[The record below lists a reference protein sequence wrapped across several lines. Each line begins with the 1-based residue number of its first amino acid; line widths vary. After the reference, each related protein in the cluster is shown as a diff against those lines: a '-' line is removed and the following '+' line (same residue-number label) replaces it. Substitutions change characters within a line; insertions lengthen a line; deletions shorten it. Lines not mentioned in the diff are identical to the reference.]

1 MSTRQKR
8 QSKPKAAA
16 APPTSTTPKDTERRP
31 RYLPATTV
39 LKNVSRAVALI
50 LIAGIAS
57 PVSQL
62 NLSPVFGSIPASLH
76 HQQAMTLTA
85 LGGLGVRRL
94 LKGYVYVDVSAWVTV
109 LAYWTPLIQ
118 CYLFPHSTELGIDYG
133 PLIVESFTYFPLLFL
148 SMYAVS
154 DLLDTVDFSRW
165 DLPSALGDAILPL
178 SSYIGVSFV
187 SRFFGALLPAFVG
200 QHVYL
205 TRIGFQMLL
214 ASASAF
220 ITPSKLLFLAFPA
233 ILHTLWINPHNPAD
247 HAFQSAN
254 ATLVATQN
262 YTILARQESL
272 TGYVSVVE
280 NYADNAFR
288 LMRCDHSLL
297 GGEWLVTPESY
308 KKGQRQKESIFA
320 VFVLLEAVRLV
331 EDPELQP
338 IKSVPRALDVK
349 PVPDSEKSALVIGLG
364 IGTAPNALI
373 AHGLNT
379 TIVELDPVVHKYA
392 TQFFGLSPNH
402 NAVISDAVRYVAEK
416 SVSAPKS
423 YDYIIHDVF
432 TGGAEPVYLFTT
444 EFMQGLYNLLKDDG
458 AVAINYAG
466 DLTLGSTKL
475 VLNTIHAVF
484 PACRLFRDSPAPD
497 DHKEGDS
504 DFINMV
510 IFCVKNDHGKG
521 KKAVGFRKATSKDWL
536 GSIARRNFLQP
547 REELEVKFEYEK
559 GGQVMG
565 RADVAELEAYHEE
578 GAVSH
583 WKIMRSVLPAGVWE
597 MW

>member
-1 MSTRQKR
+1 MSSRQKR

-16 APPTSTTPKDTERRP
+16 APPTPTTPKETERRP
-31 RYLPATTV
+31 PYLPASTV

-50 LIAGIAS
+50 FIAGIAS

-76 HQQAMTLTA
+76 HQQAVTLTA
-85 LGGLGVRRL
+85 LAGLGVRRL
-94 LKGYVYVDVSAWVTV
+94 LKGYVSVDVSAWVTV

-118 CYLFPHSTELGIDYG
+118 CYLFPHSTQLGIDYG
-133 PLIVESFTYFPLLFL
+133 PLIVESLTYFPLLFL
-148 SMYAVS
+148 SMYAIS
-154 DLLDTVDFSRW
+154 DLLDTIDFSRW
-165 DLPSALGDAILPL
+165 DLPSALGDAVLPMT
-178 SSYIGVSFV
+178 SYVGVSFV

-220 ITPSKLLFLAFPA
+220 ITPSKLLFLALPA

-254 ATLVATQN
+254 GTLVATQN

-272 TGYVSVVE
+272 TGYISVVE

-308 KKGQRQKESIFA
+308 NKGQRQKESIFA

-331 EDPELQP
+331 QDPELEP

-349 PVPDSEKSALVIGLG
+349 PVPDSDKSALVIGLG

-373 AHGLNT
+373 QHGLNT

-392 TQFFGLSPNH
+392 TEFFGLSPNH
-402 NAVISDAVRYVAEK
+402 NTVISDAVRYVAEK

-458 AVAINYAG
+458 AVASNYAG
-466 DLTLGSTKL
+466 DLTLGSTRL

-497 DHKEGDS
+497 DHKEGES

-510 IFCVKNDHGKG
+510 IFCVKDDHGKG

-547 REELEVKFEYEK
+547 QDELEVRFEYEK

>member
-1 MSTRQKR
+1 M
-8 QSKPKAAA
+8 
-16 APPTSTTPKDTERRP
+16 
-31 RYLPATTV
+31 
-39 LKNVSRAVALI
+39 ALI
-50 LIAGIAS
+50 LIAGVAS

-94 LKGYVYVDVSAWVTV
+94 LKGYLSIDVSAWVTV
-109 LAYWTPLIQ
+109 LAYWIPLIQ
-118 CYLFPHSTELGIDYG
+118 CYVFPHSTKLGIDYG
-133 PLIVESFTYFPLLFL
+133 PLIVESLTYFPLLFL

-154 DLLDTVDFSRW
+154 DLLDTVDFTRW
-165 DLPSALGDAILPL
+165 DLPSALGDALLPMT
-178 SSYIGVSFV
+178 SYVGVSFV
-187 SRFFGALLPAFVG
+187 SRFFAALLPAFVG

-233 ILHTLWINPHNPAD
+233 IFHTLYINPHNPSD
-247 HAFQSAN
+247 NAFQSAN

-272 TGYVSVVE
+272 TGYISVVE

-297 GGEWLVTPESY
+297 GGEWLVTPASS
-308 KKGQRQKESIFA
+308 KLGQRQKESIFA

-331 EDPELQP
+331 QNPELEP
-338 IKSVPRALDVK
+338 IGSIPRALDIE
-349 PVPDSEKSALVIGLG
+349 PTPESEKSALVIGLG

-373 AHGLNT
+373 KHGLNT

-392 TQFFGLSPNH
+392 TQYFGLSPDH
-402 NAVISDAVRYVAEK
+402 TAVISDAVRYVADT
-416 SVSAPKS
+416 SISAPKS

-444 EFMQGLYNLLKDDG
+444 EFMRGLYSLLKDDG

-484 PACRLFRDSPAPD
+484 PACRLFRDTPAPD
-497 DHKEGDS
+497 DHKDGDS

-510 IFCVKNDHGKG
+510 IFCVKNDLGMGKE
-521 KKAVGFRKATSKDWL
+521 AVGFREATSKDWL

-547 REELEVKFEYEK
+547 RDELEVKFEYVE
-559 GGQVMG
+559 GAQVMG